1 MAETK
6 RRGRPKKVETPVETE
21 EKKVDNSQDELIK
34 KLMAQLEEQN
44 AKMAEMQKQIEDN
57 NKPQTVVV
65 NNENT
70 NMRSKKVKVVNLM
83 HNPLNISTEPNGKGR
98 IYAFR
103 DYGDSKLIKYDD
115 LVEILSSYP
124 NTMEKGYAYICDK
137 EAVESL
143 GLIEE
148 YKSLFDKATMDK
160 IIRLREEIDLEL
172 FLGMD
177 KDLQESTAVE
187 IAKRLNA
194 KEQIDYN
201 YLRTIKDKTGID
213 IESIAND
220 LADIVAAYPYT
231 MEHGL
236 AYICDKEVVEELGLS
251 EEYKKL
257 FDKERMDKVVKL
269 REESDLDLFL
279 GMDINLQESAAKRIA
294 ELINANERMDYN
306 YLRTIKEKTGID
318 IEAIAK
324 ELRELQRKPDEE

>member
-44 AKMAEMQKQIEDN
+44 AKMAEMQKQIENN

-65 NNENT
+65 NNENA

-83 HNPLNISTEPNGKGR
+83 QNALNISTEPNGGGR
-98 IYAFR
+98 VFTFNK
-103 DYGDSKLIKYDD
+103 YGDSRVIK
-115 LVEILSSYP
+115 
-124 NTMEKGYAYICDK
+124 
-137 EAVESL
+137 
-143 GLIEE
+143 
-148 YKSLFDKATMDK
+148 FD
-160 IIRLREEIDLEL
+160 
-172 FLGMD
+172 
-177 KDLQESTAVE
+177 
-187 IAKRLNA
+187 
-194 KEQIDYN
+194 
-201 YLRTIKDKTGID
+201 
-213 IESIAND
+213 D

-257 FDKERMDKVVKL
+257 FDKERMDKVVWL

-279 GMDINLQESAAKRIA
+279 GMDINLQESAARRIA

-318 IEAIAK
+318 IEEIAR
-324 ELRELQRKPDEE
+324 ELKDLQRKPNDEE